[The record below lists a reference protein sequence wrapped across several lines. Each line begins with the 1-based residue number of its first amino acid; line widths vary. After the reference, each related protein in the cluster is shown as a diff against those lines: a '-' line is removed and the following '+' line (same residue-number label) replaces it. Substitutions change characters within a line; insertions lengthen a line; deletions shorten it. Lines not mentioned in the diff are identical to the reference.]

1 MEKTLWFH
9 CFVKVILTTLH
20 APCFLFFARQ
30 FSTLTITR
38 LAYRSDV
45 SGIYKTRLTHES
57 GIDGMGKLDLESAL
71 QGFKLTKGAG
81 TTSFPSC
88 AKCKLKKM
96 PITRISAAITNFRFI
111 GHSSLFHRM

>member
-1 MEKTLWFH
+1 MRKTLWFH

-45 SGIYKTRLTHES
+45 SGIYETRLTHES
-57 GIDGMGKLDLESAL
+57 GIDGMGKLDLERRL
-71 QGFKLTKGAG
+71 AG
-81 TTSFPSC
+81 VQTDKRSRDDILPIMR
-88 AKCKLKKM
+88 KM
-96 PITRISAAITNFRFI
+96 QIEENAHNED
-111 GHSSLFHRM
+111 